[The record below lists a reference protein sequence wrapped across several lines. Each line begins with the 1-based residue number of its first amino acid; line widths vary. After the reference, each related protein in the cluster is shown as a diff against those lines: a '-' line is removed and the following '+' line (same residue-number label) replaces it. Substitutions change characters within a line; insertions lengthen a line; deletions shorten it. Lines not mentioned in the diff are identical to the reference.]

1 MKVSIIIPVYNEKNT
16 IISLFNKVQKLK
28 NIKKQI
34 IIIDDGSNDGSTE
47 IIKNKIPKKNVKF
60 IFHQKNKGKG
70 AAIKSALKYING
82 DIVIIQ
88 DADLE
93 YDPKDYFKLIR
104 PFKNSNIKVVYGSRV
119 LNKQRYSLKKNL
131 ITNFRVF
138 ANHVLTIFSNIMNKQ
153 KLTDAHTC
161 YKVFDS
167 KLFINLNLK
176 ENDFAFCPEVT
187 TKISKKKINIFEVP
201 IKYKGRNYD
210 QGKKIGIKD
219 AFRVFLVIF
228 KYKFFK

>member
-28 NIKKQI
+28 NIIKQI